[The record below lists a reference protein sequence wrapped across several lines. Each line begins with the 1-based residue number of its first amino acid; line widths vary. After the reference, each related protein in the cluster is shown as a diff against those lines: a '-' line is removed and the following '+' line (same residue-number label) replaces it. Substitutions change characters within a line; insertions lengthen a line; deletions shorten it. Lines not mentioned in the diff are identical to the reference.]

1 MMRLLEDVMA
11 HLVNGCC
18 CIYCV
23 YASAETLCAGLVEV
37 EEGELVGKKLSLHTQ
52 ALARPSFAKE
62 PHVKEVWPQ
71 CGLSLTSHKL
81 THVTLACVGWHYIAA
96 FELSV

>member
-1 MMRLLEDVMA
+1 MANDSLSLWHNVTRLMMRLLEDVMA

-37 EEGELVGKKLSLHTQ
+37 VHILHFHCINHLVLQFCTKG
-52 ALARPSFAKE
+52 A
-62 PHVKEVWPQ
+62 
-71 CGLSLTSHKL
+71 
-81 THVTLACVGWHYIAA
+81 I
-96 FELSV
+96 